1 MCLDLKETGWF
12 VNTQNSCT
20 NKWSSFRIQR
30 GSCFFSTTPFGPA
43 RLARWTIHGCRTVF
57 FTRPQWLF
65 PMFTM
70 ALEFFLKME
79 QIQTHEELLEAWA
92 VTTGIGGKTWGNA
105 IGKNGVNPEKG
116 GASLYTL
123 GIYIYMY
130 ISLSL
135 SLHIYIYGRFKAFLY
150 VYFYAK
156 KLVHI
161 WIFFQMGG
169 STSNSRRILGCENLG
184 SQDASVGSGG

>member
-1 MCLDLKETGWF
+1 MAFPDVHDG
-12 VNTQNSCT
+12 
-20 NKWSSFRIQR
+20 FRI
-30 GSCFFSTTPFGPA
+30 
-43 RLARWTIHGCRTVF
+43 
-57 FTRPQWLF
+57 
-65 PMFTM
+65 
-70 ALEFFLKME
+70 FLKME

-135 SLHIYIYGRFKAFLY
+135 SLSIYIYIYGRFKAFLY

-161 WIFFQMGG
+161 
-169 STSNSRRILGCENLG
+169 
-184 SQDASVGSGG
+184 